1 MRGDEGEVQRTTAS
15 AFLLQTLPSRRLEIT
30 NRLFIVVFSTLS
42 LVFAA
47 FGVFLLFSRE
57 GGTEFSKDYTDECEI
72 GNQCTV
78 RINIS
83 ANLNHPIAVM
93 YEISGLYQNHFKSMT
108 SRSDRQLLGEYVR
121 FDEMEACRPYRSVN
135 DDPSPNKWI
144 LPCGLEAHMMF
155 NDTFE
160 ILGLRPLDAPDYP
173 GTGVVI
179 RDLNTM
185 YQAGIKWLESKE
197 EYTSEQLNLRLS
209 HWMDT
214 AAFSKF
220 RRIWGKTA
228 EKGMLKQQIIEL
240 SIMSNW
246 DARVF
251 GGRKA
256 VVIAGERSF
265 SESARLLGVL
275 YLVLS
280 SLMLVSSTAVAILK
294 RKQDERV

>member
-1 MRGDEGEVQRTTAS
+1 MREGERPPS
-15 AFLLQTLPSRRLEIT
+15 AFFLQTLPSRRLEIN
-30 NRLFIVVFSTLS
+30 NRLFIVVFSMLS

-47 FGVFLLFSRE
+47 FGAFLLLSRE
-57 GGTEFSKDYTDECEI
+57 DGTEFSKDYTDECEI

-78 RINIS
+78 KINVS

-93 YEISGLYQNHFKSMT
+93 YEISDLYQNHFKSMT

-121 FDEMEACRPYRSVN
+121 FDQMEACRPYRSVD

-144 LPCGLEAHMMF
+144 LPCGLEAHAMF

-160 ILGLRPLDAPDYP
+160 IVGLRPLDAPDYP
-173 GTGVVI
+173 ETGVVI

-197 EYTSEQLNLRLS
+197 EYTSDQLNLRLS

-214 AAFSKF
+214 AAFPRF

-228 EKGMLKQQIIEL
+228 EKGTLKRQILEL
-240 SIMSNW
+240 SIMNNW
-246 DARVF
+246 DAKAF
-251 GGRKA
+251 GGRKS
-256 VVIAGERSF
+256 VVIAAQRSF
-265 SESARLLGVL
+265 PESARVLGVL
-275 YLVLS
+275 YLV
-280 SLMLVSSTAVAILK
+280 VSSMMIVSATGVAIMK
-294 RKQDERV
+294 RKQDERA